1 MLLKAE
7 RSCLL
12 IVDVQE
18 RLLPVME
25 HPRRVIAGCAVL
37 MRAAERLS
45 IPTLV
50 SEQNPKGLGPTIID
64 LRELAPSGSVFS
76 KMSFACTGEM
86 EFLERLGALGRKQVV
101 VAGIESH
108 VCVTQTA
115 LGLKASGYEVFVAS
129 DACSSRRPE
138 SYDAAMRRMIAAGI
152 DLVTVEMAVFEWMG
166 KAGTQ
171 EFKDL
176 LPLIK

>member
-1 MLLKAE
+1 MLIKAE

-18 RLLPVME
+18 RLVPVME

-37 MRAAERLS
+37 MRAATRLS
-45 IPTLV
+45 IPVLV
-50 SEQNPKGLGPTIID
+50 SEQYPQGLGPTIVD
-64 LRELAPSGSVFS
+64 LRELAPEGSIFP

-86 EFLERLGALGRKQVV
+86 EFLERLGGLGRKQVV

-108 VCVTQTA
+108 VCVTQSA
-115 LGLKASGYEVFVAS
+115 LGLKASGYEVFVVS

-138 SYDAAMRRMIAAGI
+138 NYEAAMRRLLAAGV
-152 DLVTVEMAVFEWMG
+152 DLVTVEMTVFEWLG
-166 KAGTQ
+166 KAGTP
-171 EFKDL
+171 EFKEL
-176 LPLIK
+176 QPLIK